1 MSNSPVKA
9 LVERIRVVADL
20 YPTREATAESAGVS
34 NTQLNRYLTG
44 RAKISLI
51 VALRSAEPQVI
62 SMNRLATGD
71 GAMYANVETPN
82 QEQTIRLIR
91 HVSNQVDNILA
102 ADIIRRHTCRPNE
115 SITKYLTGIQ
125 GRDANRTLAPT

>member
-9 LVERIRVVADL
+9 LVERIRTVAVL
-20 YPTREATAESAGVS
+20 YPPREATAESAGVS
-34 NTQLNRYLTG
+34 NPQLNRYLTG

-51 VALRSAEPQVI
+51 VALRLAEPQEI

-71 GAMYANVETPN
+71 GAIYANVETPN

-91 HVSNQVDNILA
+91 NFSNQVDDILA
-102 ADIIRRHTCRPNE
+102 ADGLSIELRKRQDSIRTIYDTDSKR
-115 SITKYLTGIQ
+115 
-125 GRDANRTLAPT
+125 

>member
-1 MSNSPVKA
+1 MPKMSNSPIKA
-9 LVERIRVVADL
+9 LVERIRTVADL
-20 YPTREATAESAGVS
+20 YPTREATAESAGV
-34 NTQLNRYLTG
+34 NYTQLNRYLTG

-51 VALRSAEPQVI
+51 VALRLAEPQGI

-91 HVSNQVDNILA
+91 HVSNRVDDILA
-102 ADIIRRHTCRPNE
+102 ADSLSIELRKRQDLIRT
-115 SITKYLTGIQ
+115 I
-125 GRDANRTLAPT
+125 